1 MGHKVVTC
9 YWLLTLI
16 HAGSVQ
22 QIRETEVLGLRVR
35 SIGCD
40 DFLQLLLELVRNDA
54 ERADRD
60 LVVGNVLLLDVRS
73 AGKLVKVVAWFHL
86 RLNLAQYGGGRVYA
100 LLAETD
106 TVRICLTLG
115 TISRDLI
122 HGGAVAM
129 QGCRLRCHRSWRLGA
144 SACTL
149 RVQSIVY
156 PEAKESAADQD
167 QYDGHHKQASFQL
180 GATTPP
186 VRVPAKTTTEKAMVS
201 THINLN

>member
-1 MGHKVVTC
+1 MGYKVETPH
-9 YWLLTLI
+9 WLLTLI

-22 QIRETEVLGLRVR
+22 QIGQTEVLGLCDW

-40 DFLQLLLELVRNDA
+40 DLLQLLLQLVRNDA
-54 ERADRD
+54 ECADGD

-73 AGKLVKVVAWFHL
+73 AGELVKVVAWFHL
-86 RLNLAQYGGGRVYA
+86 GLNLAQHRGGRVYT

-115 TISRDLI
+115 TISHDLI

-129 QGCRLRCHRSWRLGA
+129 QGCRLRCHCSWRLGA

-149 RVQSIVY
+149 RVQSI
-156 PEAKESAADQD
+156 
-167 QYDGHHKQASFQL
+167 
-180 GATTPP
+180 
-186 VRVPAKTTTEKAMVS
+186 
-201 THINLN
+201 I